1 MPKKQESRE
10 LELPPDLVEHLIS
23 LGPEDAV
30 AYLLDVPDLN
40 LSVAEAEDVVYSLL
54 QEQHLSAELAQELL
68 RRDPIEAIALLLE
81 LPLELTP
88 ELAAG
93 LVGQLRQDFQEQY
106 LTPEIVAEVLSRETS
121 TKKRKKRRHAC
132 LLFAFAWA
140 VCLAGVLAVMK
151 CMVGFMWVG
160 IDFTAGM
167 AHQRGAKKKW
177 RARRNLSVG
186 GDLDALN
193 DGGARGAGRGD
204 DKNDSFSKTYSSPPS
219 PARVLK
225 PRADRNGGATGDVAA
240 GAFARK
246 KGGPTMGLATG
257 RRRATRL

>member
-1 MPKKQESRE
+1 
-10 LELPPDLVEHLIS
+10 
-23 LGPEDAV
+23 
-30 AYLLDVPDLN
+30 
-40 LSVAEAEDVVYSLL
+40 
-54 QEQHLSAELAQELL
+54 
-68 RRDPIEAIALLLE
+68 LLL
-81 LPLELTP
+81 
-88 ELAAG
+88 
-93 LVGQLRQDFQEQY
+93 
-106 LTPEIVAEVLSRETS
+106 
-121 TKKRKKRRHAC
+121 
-132 LLFAFAWA
+132 AFAWA
-140 VCLAGVLAVMK
+140 IGLAAILAVMK
-151 CMVGFMWVG
+151 VCMVGFMWVG

-193 DGGARGAGRGD
+193 DGRATGAG
-204 DKNDSFSKTYSSPPS
+204 KQNDSFSKTYASPPS

-246 KGGPTMGLATG
+246 KGGSTTGLATG

>member
-1 MPKKQESRE
+1 M
-10 LELPPDLVEHLIS
+10 
-23 LGPEDAV
+23 
-30 AYLLDVPDLN
+30 LL
-40 LSVAEAEDVVYSLL
+40 
-54 QEQHLSAELAQELL
+54 
-68 RRDPIEAIALLLE
+68 
-81 LPLELTP
+81 
-88 ELAAG
+88 
-93 LVGQLRQDFQEQY
+93 
-106 LTPEIVAEVLSRETS
+106 
-121 TKKRKKRRHAC
+121 
-132 LLFAFAWA
+132 AFAWA
-140 VCLAGVLAVMK
+140 IGLAAILAVMK
-151 CMVGFMWVG
+151 VCMVGFMWVG

-193 DGGARGAGRGD
+193 DGGATGPRCRGD
-204 DKNDSFSKTYSSPPS
+204 YKNDSFSKTYASPPS

-246 KGGPTMGLATG
+246 KAGSTMGLATG

>member
-106 LTPEIVAEVLSRETS
+106 LTPEIVAEVL
-121 TKKRKKRRHAC
+121 RRQPDEAVRW
-132 LLFAFAWA
+132 LLPLK
-140 VCLAGVLAVMK
+140 VP
-151 CMVGFMWVG
+151 
-160 IDFTAGM
+160 TA
-167 AHQRGAKKKW
+167 
-177 RARRNLSVG
+177 S
-186 GDLDALN
+186 
-193 DGGARGAGRGD
+193 
-204 DKNDSFSKTYSSPPS
+204 
-219 PARVLK
+219 
-225 PRADRNGGATGDVAA
+225 VAA
-240 GAFARK
+240 GASPEMAAAQLAREVR
-246 KGGPTMGLATG
+246 TWIVSC
-257 RRRATRL
+257 

>member
-1 MPKKQESRE
+1 MDRTSPLLSDPERVRRAARE
-10 LELPPDLVEHLIS
+10 KAKDGVTIS
-23 LGPEDAV
+23 
-30 AYLLDVPDLN
+30 
-40 LSVAEAEDVVYSLL
+40 
-54 QEQHLSAELAQELL
+54 
-68 RRDPIEAIALLLE
+68 
-81 LPLELTP
+81 
-88 ELAAG
+88 
-93 LVGQLRQDFQEQY
+93 
-106 LTPEIVAEVLSRETS
+106 EIVIEVLSRSGSAVVTADETNQNPNPNQHPRRDS
-121 TKKRKKRRHAC
+121 KKKKRRHFC
-132 LLFAFAWA
+132 LLLAFAWA
-140 VCLAGVLAVMK
+140 VCLAAILAVMK
-151 CMVGFMWVG
+151 VCMVGFMWVG

-193 DGGARGAGRGD
+193 DAGATGPRCRGD
-204 DKNDSFSKTYSSPPS
+204 DKTDSFSKTYASPPS

-246 KGGPTMGLATG
+246 KGGSTTGLATG